1 MASALLFNFSLSVIL
16 FTQCESL
23 LLPGFFHGCCP
34 SPNIQGVILK
44 HPPIISLHIH
54 ISASKS
60 ISGRM
65 NLRE

>member
-1 MASALLFNFSLSVIL
+1 MASARLFSFSLSVIL
-16 FTQCESL
+16 FTRYESL
-23 LLPGFFHGCCP
+23 LLPGFFHCL

-44 HPPIISLHIH
+44 HPPISSLHIH

-60 ISGRM
+60 ISGRT